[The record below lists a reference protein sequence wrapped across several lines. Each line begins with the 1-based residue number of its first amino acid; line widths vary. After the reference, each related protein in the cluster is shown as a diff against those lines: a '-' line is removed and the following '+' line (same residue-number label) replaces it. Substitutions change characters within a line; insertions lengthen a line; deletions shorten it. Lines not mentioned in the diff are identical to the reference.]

1 MYAVVH
7 DIFER
12 QQKEPIVRHVFVAP
26 TLKEARHYYASHL
39 RSDKFL
45 RECEE
50 KGMFEDRVPC
60 QTRTIVVPLSPAQAA
75 ALADGRL

>member
-12 QQKEPIVRHVFVAP
+12 QQREPIVRHVFVAK
-26 TLKEARHYYASHL
+26 TLEGARHYYASHL
-39 RSDKFL
+39 KSDKFL

-50 KGMFEDRVPC
+50 KGMFDDRVPC
-60 QTRTIVVPLSPAQAA
+60 QTRTFVVSLSPSQTA
-75 ALADGRL
+75 ALAEGRL